1 MTAQRDVS
9 YWWNG
14 HKMSTNISS
23 LPIFYFIYVCIL
35 TYMSLCELHMQV
47 TEEGRGHQI
56 PWTWSPRW
64 LWIGMWVRETKPGF
78 STSALYHAISP
89 AMERNYLSCT
99 LKQSLIHIFAYFLP
113 NHTTPSISG
122 VIRTKNFANFP
133 AQSLLEMAECVSA
146 TFLLDSLLV
155 FLSHTYKTERGG
167 LLDWFYFFLFTVFF
181 VFSFI
186 MMLITENCEEIT
198 LTKRVR

>member
-1 MTAQRDVS
+1 
-9 YWWNG
+9 
-14 HKMSTNISS
+14 MSTNISS

-78 STSALYHAISP
+78 STSALY
-89 AMERNYLSCT
+89 LSHLT
-99 LKQSLIHIFAYFLP
+99 SHGKKLSELYWGFLNQSLIHIFAYFLP

-122 VIRTKNFANFP
+122 VIQTKNFANLL

-146 TFLLDSLLV
+146 TFLLDALLV

-167 LLDWFYFFLFTVFF
+167 LLDWFYFFLIHCLFCILFYHDANNWELWRNH
-181 VFSFI
+181 SD
-186 MMLITENCEEIT
+186 
-198 LTKRVR
+198 

>member
-1 MTAQRDVS
+1 
-9 YWWNG
+9 
-14 HKMSTNISS
+14 MSTNISS

-47 TEEGRGHQI
+47 TEQGRGHQI

-78 STSALYHAISP
+78 STSALY
-89 AMERNYLSCT
+89 LSHLT
-99 LKQSLIHIFAYFLP
+99 SHGKKLSELYWGFLNQSLIHIFAYFLP
-113 NHTTPSISG
+113 NHTTPSISR
-122 VIRTKNFANFP
+122 VIQTKNFANLP

-146 TFLLDSLLV
+146 TFLLDALLV
-155 FLSHTYKTERGG
+155 FLSHAYKTERGG

-181 VFSFI
+181 VFRFI

-198 LTKRVR
+198 LTKRLR